1 MGEDEELVDLAGE
14 IGPVPVGNEG
24 EEFRKAVKEDE
35 SLKEWRELGER
46 KERGF
51 SWKGGTLVKS
61 MYVTWEEFRMYWL
74 CLGNGEERC

>member
-46 KERGF
+46 KERG
-51 SWKGGTLVKS
+51 L
-61 MYVTWEEFRMYWL
+61 
-74 CLGNGEERC
+74 